1 MCKVDIIGS
10 GNVATH
16 LLKAFSS
23 KTDVNAVNPRTLEGL
38 RPDADFTIISVSD
51 NAIREVAAVLPPIQ
65 GILAHTSGSTP
76 IDAVK
81 RENGRYGVFYPLQTF
96 TKGVELNYSEIPF
109 FIEGSDKKTAD
120 SLRHLAGIVSER
132 VDTADSA
139 KRKAMHIA
147 SVFACNFTNHLWAIA
162 EKILKENGMD
172 FETVRP
178 LLEETLKKTGRL
190 SPFDAQTGPAVR
202 KDSNI
207 IDSHLEALKS
217 NSRLAEIYRLLSD
230 SIIESHSRQKD
241 SKDKH

>member
-16 LLKAFSS
+16 LLKAFSR

-81 RENGRYGVFYPLQTF
+81 RGNGRYGVFYPLQTF

-109 FIEGSDKKTAD
+109 FIEGSDKKTTD
-120 SLRHLAGIVSER
+120 ILREL
-132 VDTADSA
+132 
-139 KRKAMHIA
+139 
-147 SVFACNFTNHLWAIA
+147 
-162 EKILKENGMD
+162 
-172 FETVRP
+172 
-178 LLEETLKKTGRL
+178 
-190 SPFDAQTGPAVR
+190 
-202 KDSNI
+202 
-207 IDSHLEALKS
+207 
-217 NSRLAEIYRLLSD
+217 
-230 SIIESHSRQKD
+230 
-241 SKDKH
+241 